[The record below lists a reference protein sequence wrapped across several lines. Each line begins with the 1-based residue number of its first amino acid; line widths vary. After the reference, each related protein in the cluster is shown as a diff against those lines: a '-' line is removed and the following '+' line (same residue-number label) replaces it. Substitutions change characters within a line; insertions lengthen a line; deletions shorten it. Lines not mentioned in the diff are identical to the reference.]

1 VQRFIGQYDT
11 MLLAAA
17 AVGGTCV
24 PGGTSG
30 QRPPEARVYSSMR
43 KVLLSADSSIVTR

>member
-1 VQRFIGQYDT
+1 MLRFIGQHDT

-17 AVGGTCV
+17 AVGCTCV
-24 PGGTSG
+24 PGGMSG

-43 KVLLSADSSIVTR
+43 KVPLSADSSIVTR